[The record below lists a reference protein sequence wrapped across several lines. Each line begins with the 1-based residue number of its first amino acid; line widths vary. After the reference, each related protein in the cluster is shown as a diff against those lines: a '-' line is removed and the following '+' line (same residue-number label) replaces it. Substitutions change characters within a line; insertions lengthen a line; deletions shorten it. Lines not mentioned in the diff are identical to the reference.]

1 MDCYDYFMDKSNFY
15 DLDEKE
21 DYERFI
27 QILNYSPQNIA
38 EPYKKEE
45 KVIKDIKEIIDKYQL
60 QGFEKKLEN
69 FESLSDIE
77 KGELLYNIKETNK
90 QTFVSFYQDFGLDKS
105 KVSLRIKLY
114 LLSLEFR
121 EFQDITHTLK
131 IGIISCFPK
140 NNSLLKKEILEKIQS
155 GELRQDRDEIK
166 NFINQKQFNDR
177 ERQLDNY
184 LINLRTLLDEKKYSK
199 LSDSLQQRIINQF
212 NKIEQ
217 ILQREGVK

>member
-121 EFQDITHTLK
+121 
-131 IGIISCFPK
+131 
-140 NNSLLKKEILEKIQS
+140 
-155 GELRQDRDEIK
+155 
-166 NFINQKQFNDR
+166 
-177 ERQLDNY
+177 
-184 LINLRTLLDEKKYSK
+184 
-199 LSDSLQQRIINQF
+199 
-212 NKIEQ
+212 
-217 ILQREGVK
+217 